1 LTRIQKLPSTAKLAG
16 GIEFQP
22 GKGSSCK
29 NWSRKKCSQA
39 STSKGCSSM
48 PPTGYSHIPIQPIYQ
63 NCFPKMQVLSRMNC
77 KALAV

>member
-1 LTRIQKLPSTAKLAG
+1 VVLNFNQVKAAAARIGAAKNVHRLTP
-16 GIEFQP
+16 
-22 GKGSSCK
+22 
-29 NWSRKKCSQA
+29 
-39 STSKGCSSM
+39 SKGCSSM